1 LKTSS
6 LKSKQSTISFSGEK
20 VKKWNWKTI
29 GEILAIWAL
38 LLPTSCTGLV
48 VGGALAGGGVAGY
61 YAHEKGWLNMEKK
74 EVEERDEEERAE
86 KIQEVPQETKEKKN
100 KREIGCI
107 LPF

>member
-1 LKTSS
+1 L
-6 LKSKQSTISFSGEK
+6 GEK

-29 GEILAIWAL
+29 GGILAILAF
-38 LLPTSCTGLV
+38 LLPTSCAGLV

-61 YAHEKGWLNMEKK
+61 YAHEKGWLSTEKK
-74 EVEERDEEERAE
+74 EVEEKDKEEGAE
-86 KIQEVPQETKEKKN
+86 KTQEVPQETKEKKS